1 MKASARKAAAQPV
14 TMHMTADMIGPSKL
28 DSQAKLA
35 IGLHES
41 TITLD
46 GSDAPTYSPKCLL
59 GAMLA
64 IGNKRERIV
73 AVTKAQRGI
82 YVNPVGEATDVL
94 ITDKGTEVVTA
105 NIVRAKLHSRLF
117 TTKGTKLVA
126 NRSDCTNENRL
137 LQQFLGERK
146 LMKVGDTIVIVNV
159 AARRKRARKNL
170 EQDTTFTEKHADLI
184 AAVANHNESNKKA
197 TTMKT
202 VKAPAKKVAAKPAV
216 KKVAAKTVKTARKP
230 RLTNDQRQILAMQ
243 KFEAS
248 KLVSGLIATYVREQG
263 EKIVTHVDQ
272 PEVKAILNRDVF
284 VRDVHSNKL
293 VKLGRVESALV
304 SVSSYDMG
312 LFNIY
317 TVWVDDGAIA
327 LHQIRKEGSKFVY
340 DAGTPMPN
348 KRQTHLVDAA
358 DFDKVRGKKTT
369 SNINPLAAVKREQDN
384 QSLGYKAAAAKNAK
398 TDLTVRER
406 NDRDCAVMVYAEGE
420 LRASSL
426 KKGEPITIAGDIRGD
441 KIKMTKIVVEGK
453 GTKAS
458 PFVKR
463 RYVHTEKGQICPA
476 FELKLVR
483 GKLKNIAV

>member
-1 MKASARKAAAQPV
+1 MKASARKAA
-14 TMHMTADMIGPSKL
+14 
-28 DSQAKLA
+28 
-35 IGLHES
+35 
-41 TITLD
+41 
-46 GSDAPTYSPKCLL
+46 
-59 GAMLA
+59 
-64 IGNKRERIV
+64 
-73 AVTKAQRGI
+73 
-82 YVNPVGEATDVL
+82 EATNS
-94 ITDKGTEVVTA
+94 T
-105 NIVRAKLHSRLF
+105 
-117 TTKGTKLVA
+117 
-126 NRSDCTNENRL
+126 
-137 LQQFLGERK
+137 
-146 LMKVGDTIVIVNV
+146 
-159 AARRKRARKNL
+159 
-170 EQDTTFTEKHADLI
+170 
-184 AAVANHNESNKKA
+184 NKKA

-202 VKAPAKKVAAKPAV
+202 VKAPAKKVVAKPAV
-216 KKVAAKTVKTARKP
+216 KKVAAKKVVKTARKP
-230 RLTNDQRQILAMQ
+230 RLTNDQRQILAIQ

-284 VRDVHSNKL
+284 VRDAQTNKL

-358 DFDKVRGKKTT
+358 DFDKPRGKKTT
-369 SNINPLAAVKREQDN
+369 STISPLAAVKREQDN
-384 QSLGYKAAAAKNAK
+384 QSLGYKAAAKKNAK
-398 TDLTVRER
+398 VELTVRER
-406 NDRDCAVMVYAEGE
+406 NDRDVAVMVYAEGE
-420 LRASSL
+420 LRAASL
-426 KKGEPITIAGDIRGD
+426 KKGMPITIASDIRGD

-463 RYVHTEKGQICPA
+463 RYVHTEKGQVCPA

-483 GKLKNIAV
+483 GKLKNTAV